1 MSSQTSPSRHS
12 SPRYSTTSRTE
23 TRLAR
28 HLFTHWGA
36 PRPTL
41 ILTTGSPNAETS
53 ATTVDSAHRF
63 ISTPFAPDTPCVN
76 NQRDR
81 QKIDHDRSFD
91 TNAPRQLPRHLT
103 QYSEQSRKRQV
114 ILPNHKQ
121 ETDHA
126 NSVFFVSGPRSLEWR
141 HRSGHLAPSCV
152 QRLYQGHLYNRWA
165 CNRWACNRWGIDY
178 TTTGASSSL
187 DQQRFIT
194 SDLTR
199 DPNHRVMRA
208 IRHNTP

>member
-1 MSSQTSPSRHS
+1 MTSTDSIVKPFSV
-12 SPRYSTTSRTE
+12 TIADE
-23 TRLAR
+23 TIDTIKAR
-28 HLFTHWGA
+28 
-36 PRPTL
+36 
-41 ILTTGSPNAETS
+41 
-53 ATTVDSAHRF
+53 VDSFPWHEM
-63 ISTPFAPDTPCVN
+63 PDDGGWGYGTNLDYMREFCSYWVN
-76 NQRDR
+76 E
-81 QKIDHDRSFD
+81 FD
-91 TNAPRQLPRHLT
+91 W
-103 QYSEQSRKRQV
+103 RKQD
-114 ILPNHKQ
+114 HKQ

-165 CNRWACNRWGIDY
+165 RNRWGIDY

-199 DPNHRVMRA
+199 DANHRVMRA

>member
-1 MSSQTSPSRHS
+1 MASFASSQTSLSRHS

-114 ILPNHKQ
+114 ILPNHKPMP
-121 ETDHA
+121 A
-126 NSVFFVSGPRSLEWR
+126 ICF
-141 HRSGHLAPSCV
+141 HLRPIYSFTLFIM
-152 QRLYQGHLYNRWA
+152 RLLFLLRCEEVVPGEGDFLQIFLRKFHIGL
-165 CNRWACNRWGIDY
+165 
-178 TTTGASSSL
+178 
-187 DQQRFIT
+187 
-194 SDLTR
+194 
-199 DPNHRVMRA
+199 
-208 IRHNTP
+208 